1 MLDIIAALPNAW
13 LSAIGG
19 IFGLLVGSFLNVV
32 IFRYPVMMKHQWT
45 EQSREWLELEP
56 LTDQHPPTLSKPASH
71 CGQCKAPIRAWQ
83 NIPLIS
89 WLMLRGKCASCNT
102 TISIR
107 YPLVEL
113 LTGVLSAIVVYK
125 FGFSVPSGFGLIL
138 TWVLVA
144 LSFIDFD
151 HKLLPDDI
159 VIPTLWLGL
168 GLSLFAVFT
177 KPSDAILGAII
188 GYLVFWVVFQIFLR
202 LTGKEGMGYG
212 DFKLMALMGAWLG
225 WSYLPQIILISTIL
239 GSIVGIALMASK
251 KASREL
257 AIPFGPYIAL
267 AGWLAMIYGDQINQA
282 YLGYMNIQF

>member
-1 MLDIIAALPNAW
+1 MLDTIAALPSSW
-13 LSAIGG
+13 LSSLGG

-45 EQSREWLELEP
+45 EQSRDWLELEP
-56 LTDQHPPTLSKPASH
+56 LTDLHPPSLSKPASH
-71 CGQCKAPIRAWQ
+71 CGHCKAPIRAWQ

-89 WLMLRGKCASCNT
+89 WLMLRGKCASCRA

-107 YPLVEL
+107 YPFVEL
-113 LTGVLSAIVVYK
+113 LTGILSAVVVYK
-125 FGFSVPSGFGLIL
+125 FGFSLQSGFGLIL

-168 GLSLFAVFT
+168 ALSLLPVFANS
-177 KPSDAILGAII
+177 SDAIVGAIF

-212 DFKLMALMGAWLG
+212 DFKLMALLGAWLG
-225 WSYLPQIILISTIL
+225 WPYLPQIILVSTIL
-239 GSIVGIALMASK
+239 GSIVGITLMVTK

-267 AGWLAMIYGDQINQA
+267 AGWLALVYGDEINRA

>member
-1 MLDIIAALPNAW
+1 MFDIIAALPISW
-13 LSAIGG
+13 LSSIGG

-56 LTDQHPPTLSKPASH
+56 LTDQQPPTLSKPASH
-71 CGQCKAPIRAWQ
+71 CGQCKTPIRAWQ

-89 WLMLRGKCASCNT
+89 WLMLGGKCASCKT

-113 LTGVLSAIVVYK
+113 LTGVLSAIVVYE
-125 FGFSVPSGFGLIL
+125 FGFSLQSAFGLIL
-138 TWVLVA
+138 TWVLVT

-168 GLSLFAVFT
+168 GLSLMHVFANS
-177 KPSDAILGAII
+177 SDAVVGAII

-212 DFKLMALMGAWLG
+212 DFKLMALLGAWLG
-225 WSYLPQIILISTIL
+225 WPYLPQIILISTIL
-239 GSIVGIALMASK
+239 GSIVGIVLMVSK

-267 AGWLAMIYGDQINQA
+267 AGWLAMIYGDEINRA
-282 YLGYMNIQF
+282 YLSYMNI

>member
-1 MLDIIAALPNAW
+1 MLDTIAALPSSW
-13 LSAIGG
+13 LSSIGG

-45 EQSREWLELEP
+45 EQSRDWLELEP
-56 LTDQHPPTLSKPASH
+56 LTDPQPPTLSKPASH

-89 WLMLRGKCASCNT
+89 WLMLRGKCASCKT

-113 LTGVLSAIVVYK
+113 LTGILSAIVVYK
-125 FGFSVPSGFGLIL
+125 FGFSLQSGFGLIL

-168 GLSLFAVFT
+168 SLSLLPVFT
-177 KPSDAILGAII
+177 SPNSAILGAII
-188 GYLVFWVVFQIFLR
+188 GYLVFWVVFQLFLR

-212 DFKLMALMGAWLG
+212 DFKLMALLGAWLG
-225 WSYLPQIILISTIL
+225 WPYLPQIILISTIL
-239 GSIVGIALMASK
+239 GSIVGITLMVSK

-267 AGWLAMIYGDQINQA
+267 AGWLAMIYGDEINRA
-282 YLGYMNIQF
+282 YLSYMNIQY

>member
-1 MLDIIAALPNAW
+1 MLDTIAALPSSW
-13 LSAIGG
+13 LSSIGG

-45 EQSREWLELEP
+45 EQSRDWLELEP
-56 LTDQHPPTLSKPASH
+56 LTDDQQPPTLSKPASH

-89 WLMLRGKCASCNT
+89 WLMLGGKCASCKT

-113 LTGVLSAIVVYK
+113 LTGILSAIVVYK
-125 FGFSVPSGFGLIL
+125 FGFSLQSGFGVIL
-138 TWVLVA
+138 TWVLVT

-168 GLSLFAVFT
+168 ALSLLPVFAN
-177 KPSDAILGAII
+177 PSNAIIGAII
-188 GYLVFWVVFQIFLR
+188 GYLVFWLVFQIFLR

-212 DFKLMALMGAWLG
+212 DFKLMALLGAWLG
-225 WSYLPQIILISTIL
+225 WPYLPQIILISTIL
-239 GSIVGIALMASK
+239 GSIVGIALMVSK

-267 AGWLAMIYGDQINQA
+267 AGWLAMIYGDEINRA
-282 YLGYMNIQF
+282 YLSYMNI

>member
-1 MLDIIAALPNAW
+1 MLDTIAALPSSW
-13 LSAIGG
+13 LSSIGG

-45 EQSREWLELEP
+45 EQSRDWLELEP
-56 LTDQHPPTLSKPASH
+56 LTDDQQPPTLSKPASH
-71 CGQCKAPIRAWQ
+71 CGQCKVPIRAWQ

-89 WLMLRGKCASCNT
+89 WLMLGGKCASCKT

-113 LTGVLSAIVVYK
+113 LTGILSAIVVYK
-125 FGFSVPSGFGLIL
+125 FGFSLQSGFGLIL
-138 TWVLVA
+138 TWVLVT

-168 GLSLFAVFT
+168 ALSLLPVFAN
-177 KPSDAILGAII
+177 PSNAIIGAII
-188 GYLVFWVVFQIFLR
+188 GYLVFWLVFQIFLR

-212 DFKLMALMGAWLG
+212 DFKLMALLGAWLG
-225 WSYLPQIILISTIL
+225 WPYLPQIILISTIL
-239 GSIVGIALMASK
+239 GSIVGIALMVSK

-267 AGWLAMIYGDQINQA
+267 AGWLAMIYGDEINRV
-282 YLGYMNIQF
+282 YLSYMNI

>member
-1 MLDIIAALPNAW
+1 MFDIIAALPSSW
-13 LSAIGG
+13 LSSIGG

-45 EQSREWLELEP
+45 EQSRDWLELEP
-56 LTDQHPPTLSKPASH
+56 LTDQQPPTLSKPASH

-89 WLMLRGKCASCNT
+89 WLILRGKCASCKT

-113 LTGVLSAIVVYK
+113 LTGILSAIVVYK
-125 FGFSVPSGFGLIL
+125 FGFSVQSGFGLIL

-159 VIPTLWLGL
+159 VLPTLWLGL
-168 GLSLFAVFT
+168 GLSLLAVFT
-177 KPSDAILGAII
+177 NPSDAILGAII
-188 GYLVFWVVFQIFLR
+188 GYMVFWVVFQIFLR

-212 DFKLMALMGAWLG
+212 DFKLMALLGAWLG
-225 WSYLPQIILISTIL
+225 WAYLPQIILISTVL
-239 GSIVGIALMASK
+239 GSIVGITLMATK

-257 AIPFGPYIAL
+257 AIPFGPYIAV

>member
-1 MLDIIAALPNAW
+1 MLDTIAALPSSW
-13 LSAIGG
+13 LSSIGG

-56 LTDQHPPTLSKPASH
+56 LTDDQQPPTLSKPASH

-89 WLMLRGKCASCNT
+89 WLMLGGKCASCKT

-113 LTGVLSAIVVYK
+113 LTGILSAIVVYQ
-125 FGFSVPSGFGLIL
+125 FGFSLQSGFGLIL
-138 TWVLVA
+138 TWVLVT

-168 GLSLFAVFT
+168 ALSLLPVFAS
-177 KPSDAILGAII
+177 PGNAIIGAII

-212 DFKLMALMGAWLG
+212 DFKLMALLGAWLG
-225 WSYLPQIILISTIL
+225 WPYLPQIILISTIL
-239 GSIVGIALMASK
+239 GSIVGIALMVSK

-267 AGWLAMIYGDQINQA
+267 AGWLAMIYGDEINRA
-282 YLGYMNIQF
+282 YLSYMNI